1 MTVSVSLELYLL
13 IGNGIESSLA
23 IVPRLLD
30 RVPDQAVRFYAWSN
44 SERDREILVPV
55 PFD

>member
-1 MTVSVSLELYLL
+1 MTDLVSWSKQQYKDYQ
-13 IGNGIESSLA
+13 GP
-23 IVPRLLD
+23 PRK
-30 RVPDQAVRFYAWSN
+30 VENAVWTNEPDQAVRFYAWSN